1 MSHRKS
7 TDHTEYS
14 LVIGSGR
21 VPFEKCAPVLDK
33 LIRFRV
39 FKYVLLKSAHA
50 CHKISKFCL
59 GWFWLVIEGCHVRSL
74 SSSLANAKADSH
86 QTGANAE

>member
-1 MSHRKS
+1 MRHSKS

-14 LVIGSGR
+14 LVIASGR
-21 VPFEKCAPVLDK
+21 VPFEKCTPILDK

-50 CHKISKFCL
+50 GYQCGKFCL
-59 GWFWLVIEGCHVRSL
+59 GWFWCVIERCHGSETLGC
-74 SSSLANAKADSH
+74 LANVEGQARRDK
-86 QTGANAE
+86 G